1 MNISNDIKFSIF
13 LGIIIASAFFFILGI
28 TGLLVA
34 LGLMV
39 GYIFVFYL
47 ILNNFELDMSEK
59 IVFSLFIGIGIFPSM
74 VYLLGLVISFRIAI
88 AVTFVLLIFIGYL
101 MKKQLKKK

>member
-13 LGIIIASAFFFILGI
+13 LGIIIALAFFFILGI

-34 LGLMV
+34 LGFMI

-59 IVFSLFIGIGIFPSM
+59 IIFSFFISIGIFPSI

-101 MKKQLKKK
+101 IKKQLKKK

>member
-13 LGIIIASAFFFILGI
+13 LGIIIALAFFFILGI

-34 LGLMV
+34 LGFMI

-59 IVFSLFIGIGIFPSM
+59 IIFSFFISIGIFPSI

-101 MKKQLKKK
+101 IKKLKK

>member
-13 LGIIIASAFFFILGI
+13 LGIIIALAFFFILGI
-28 TGLLVA
+28 TGLMVA
-34 LGLMV
+34 LGFMI

-47 ILNNFELDMSEK
+47 LLNNFELDMSEK

-88 AVTFVLLIFIGYL
+88 AVTFILLIFIAYL
-101 MKKQLKKK
+101 IKKLKKK

>member
-59 IVFSLFIGIGIFPSM
+59 IVFSFFISIGIFPSI
-74 VYLLGLVISFRIAI
+74 VYLLGLMMSFRIAI
-88 AVTFVLLIFIGYL
+88 AVTFILLIFIAYL
-101 MKKQLKKK
+101 IKKLKKK

>member
-59 IVFSLFIGIGIFPSM
+59 IVFSFFISIGIFPSI
-74 VYLLGLVISFRIAI
+74 VYLLGLVMSFRIAI
-88 AVTFVLLIFIGYL
+88 AVTFILLIFTAYL
-101 MKKQLKKK
+101 IKKLKKK

>member
-59 IVFSLFIGIGIFPSM
+59 IVFSFFISIGIFPSI
-74 VYLLGLVISFRIAI
+74 VYLLGLMMSFRIAI
-88 AVTFVLLIFIGYL
+88 AVTFILLIFIAYL
-101 MKKQLKKK
+101 IKKLKKE